1 MNNSNKYNNKFQQKN
16 NNKYNNKYQKN
27 NKYSNNK
34 YHNGNKSYNNY
45 NTQAQPIKIS
55 STNCLELN
63 NFMNDIVEIYL
74 VKNMKIIGKL
84 VSYDLDNLDCVLEDS
99 TLYIL
104 KDLQTLSE
112 EEEIQIA
119 KLRESMENP
128 YDDIIDDEINYG
140 LAMIKGI
147 NIVSF
152 SKVD

>member
-140 LAMIKGI
+140 FAY
-147 NIVSF
+147 
-152 SKVD
+152 